1 MKDEQK
7 ILFNY
12 FKEQNIEKENIL
24 FELDNEICKKL
35 KLCLDPL
42 GPRIDFILQYL
53 FLKEIKREIEKE
65 L

>member
-7 ILFNY
+7 IIFNY
-12 FKEQNIEKENIL
+12 FKEKNIKEEDIL
-24 FELDNEICKKL
+24 FEIEAEICKKL
-35 KLCLDPL
+35 KLCLDPS
-42 GPRIDFILQYL
+42 GPRIDFLLQYL